1 MRSVR
6 PLPTRA
12 HIVRRTSGT
21 VVALAMAATLA
32 ATMASCVTTPC
43 PPNPSFPL
51 SDQEA
56 TADLERMKAQ
66 PVAVDRPVV
75 FVAGIGE
82 PGISSGSI
90 MRTLE
95 ATIAGPMAEVH
106 FFDETTF
113 DGARQKLLK
122 EVAAALGTDID
133 HLPEVDVVAF
143 SMGGLVAR
151 HAAIPDPVGRRL
163 PVRRM
168 FTICTPHEGARMGA
182 FPIGTP
188 QSDDMNQTSDFLE
201 RLRCEKRPYA
211 MVCYARLDDATV
223 GEEFAAPAGEALWWV
238 PTPSGEYSHMHA
250 FTDRRILADIA
261 RRLRGEAPFSTLPA
275 APLPD

>member
-1 MRSVR
+1 MRVGAAITI
-6 PLPTRA
+6 LL
-12 HIVRRTSGT
+12 
-21 VVALAMAATLA
+21 ALTG
-32 ATMASCVTTPC
+32 ASCVTTPC

-51 SDQEA
+51 TVDEA
-56 TADLERMKAQ
+56 RDDLDRMRAQ

-82 PGISSGSI
+82 PGISSGAI
-90 MRTLE
+90 IGTLE
-95 ATIAGPMAEVH
+95 QTISGPFAEVH
-106 FFDETTF
+106 FFDESTF
-113 DGARQKLLK
+113 DGARQKLLR
-122 EVAAALGTDID
+122 EVATALGTDID

-151 HAAIPDPVGRRL
+151 HAANPDPAGRRL
-163 PVRRM
+163 RVRRM

-182 FPIGTP
+182 FPLGTP

-201 RLRCEKRPYA
+201 RLRCEKRGYA

-223 GEEFAAPAGEALWWV
+223 GEEFAAPTGEALWWV

-250 FTDRRILADIA
+250 FTDDRILADIA

>member
-1 MRSVR
+1 MRPARQR
-6 PLPTRA
+6 PL
-12 HIVRRTSGT
+12 IVRSIALGA
-21 VVALAMAATLA
+21 VALAL
-32 ATMASCVTTPC
+32 ASCVTTPC
-43 PPNPSFPL
+43 PPNPSFPV
-51 SDQEA
+51 SDTDA
-56 TADLERMKAQ
+56 AVDLDRMSAQ

-90 MRTLE
+90 MSTIER
-95 ATIAGPMAEVH
+95 TIAGPMAEVH
-106 FFDETTF
+106 FFDEATF

-122 EVAAALGTDID
+122 EVATAFGTDID
-133 HLPEVDVVAF
+133 HIPEVDVVAF

-163 PVRRM
+163 RVRRM

-201 RLRCEKRPYA
+201 HLRCEKRPYA

-238 PTPSGEYSHMHA
+238 PTPNGEYSHMHA